1 MEDWIIRLVEWGH
14 YWGVALLMLLETIFP
29 PIPSEIIMTVAGVS
43 SARGNMNLAGTIA
56 AGTAGAMLGN
66 WIWYW
71 VAVKFGEARMQ
82 IFIDRYS
89 RWLTL
94 DWEEVERG
102 HRLFR
107 KHGSIIV
114 LIARMLPTL
123 RSLISIPAGLFGMT
137 LRRFLIFST
146 IGTAGWTAA
155 LACAGYFLGSQFEDV
170 EKWLGPLSTLVIAGI
185 VLTYVWRLA
194 RWNVTHPKKAA
205 PATPLDVHSDTH
217 PEA

>member
-29 PIPSEIIMTVAGVS
+29 PIPSEVIMTVAGVS

-82 IFIDRYS
+82 IFIDRFS

-205 PATPLDVHSDTH
+205 PAMPLDANSDTH

>member
-1 MEDWIIRLVEWGH
+1 MEDWIIRLVEWAG
-14 YWGVALLMLLETIFP
+14 YWGVALLMFIETVFP
-29 PIPSEIIMTVAGVS
+29 PVPSEVIMTVAGVS
-43 SARGNMNLAGTIA
+43 ASRGHMTLVGTIA

-66 WIWYW
+66 WLWYW
-71 VAVKFGEARMQ
+71 LAIKFGEKRMH

-102 HRLFR
+102 HALFR

-114 LIARMLPTL
+114 LLARMIPTL
-123 RSLISIPAGLFGMT
+123 RSLISIPAGLFQMS

-146 IGTAGWTAA
+146 IGTAGWSAA
-155 LACAGYFLGSQFEDV
+155 LAGAGFFLGSQFQDV
-170 EKWLGPLSTLVIAGI
+170 EKWLGPLSTVVIVGI
-185 VLTYVWRLA
+185 IATYVWRLVM
-194 RWNVTHPKKAA
+194 WKPKPTAM
-205 PATPLDVHSDTH
+205 PADANSDTH